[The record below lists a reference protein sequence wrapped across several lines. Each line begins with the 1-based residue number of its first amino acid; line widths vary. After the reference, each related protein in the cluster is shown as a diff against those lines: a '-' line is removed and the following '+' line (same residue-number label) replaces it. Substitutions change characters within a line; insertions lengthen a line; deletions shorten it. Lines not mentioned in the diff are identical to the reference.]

1 MAWLS
6 PAFPVGGFAHSHGLE
21 WAVES
26 GDVGD
31 AEAVRAWIGD
41 LLRFGSGRDDAILL
55 RVAHRATAAGD
66 ERLLGE
72 VAETALAIQPSAERL
87 LETTSLGNAFVKA
100 VRAAWP
106 TPALDRLPAG
116 DAAYPVAVGVAAAG
130 HGMPIGPVAEAF
142 LGGFVAALVSS
153 AIRLGAIG
161 QTDGQRIVAASIPAV
176 RRAVAEEAGLDD
188 LGGAAF
194 RSDIASMR
202 HETQYTRLFRS

>member
-1 MAWLS
+1 MATL
-6 PAFPVGGFAHSHGLE
+6 
-21 WAVES
+21 
-26 GDVGD
+26 D
-31 AEAVRAWIGD
+31 AARDWIGD
-41 LLRFGSGRDDAILL
+41 LLRHGSGRDDVIVLSL
-55 RVAHRATAAGD
+55 AHRAAAAGD
-66 ERLLGE
+66 PRLLGE

-106 TPALDRLPAG
+106 TPALDRLPPG

-130 HGMPIGPVAEAF
+130 RGLPLLPVAEAF
-142 LGGFVAALVSS
+142 LGAFVASLVSS
-153 AIRLGAIG
+153 AIRLGPIG
-161 QTDGQRIVAASIPAV
+161 QTDGQRIVAALIPAV
-176 RRAVAEEAGLDD
+176 RRTAAEAAEAGLGD